1 MFNTQNVRQLG
12 MQLMDWFQWSFLTGE
27 AWVFNIIMGILIG
40 FPQKSITRLSL
51 TTTTH
56 SESIRN
62 RPYHDQLPCN
72 KTASWAGSSTFPF
85 MPTYWSMKLPIP
97 QFPQLSDSWMQESS
111 VTVLTLVGWSP
122 ALPTHSRGWPCLSWT
137 CSFKRNNPRL
147 SKFASV
153 VKTEPPC
160 INHYINASSWTDSSV
175 GPGLV

>member
-72 KTASWAGSSTFPF
+72 KTASWAGSSTFPIYANILKHETAD
-85 MPTYWSMKLPIP
+85 PRIS
-97 QFPQLSDSWMQESS
+97 QLSDSWMRGPAVSLS
-111 VTVLTLVGWSP
+111 WPSMSAGVLHCQQRKKGL
-122 ALPTHSRGWPCLSWT
+122 ALPFLNLFVYPLVNIQ
-137 CSFKRNNPRL
+137 K
-147 SKFASV
+147 AM
-153 VKTEPPC
+153 E
-160 INHYINASSWTDSSV
+160 NHRF
-175 GPGLV
+175 

>member
-97 QFPQLSDSWMQESS
+97 QYPSFPI
-111 VTVLTLVGWSP
+111 
-122 ALPTHSRGWPCLSWT
+122 RGCRKAVSLSWPSSAGVLH
-137 CSFKRNNPRL
+137 CQHIQGVGLAFFELVR
-147 SKFASV
+147 SKETFLGFQ
-153 VKTEPPC
+153 
-160 INHYINASSWTDSSV
+160 NLHQ
-175 GPGLV
+175 